1 MGIMLASQFVNG
13 AILPV
18 LLVFMTIICTDKYV
32 MGNYSVP
39 KVTRILLYLTIGVV
53 GLLSITCIVLQILGI
68 G

>member
-1 MGIMLASQFVNG
+1 MA
-13 AILPV
+13 
-18 LLVFMTIICTDKYV
+18 IICTDKYV